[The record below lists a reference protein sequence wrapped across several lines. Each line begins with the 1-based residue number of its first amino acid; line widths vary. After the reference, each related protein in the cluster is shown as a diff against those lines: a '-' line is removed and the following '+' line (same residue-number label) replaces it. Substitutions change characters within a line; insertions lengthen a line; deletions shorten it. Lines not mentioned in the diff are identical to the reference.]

1 MTDQLFTLHRMTA
14 EDIEPA
20 THMRLQ
26 SWMETYKNDDLG
38 VTREWIEAR
47 NKVQL
52 SPERVA
58 RRRSWLDNP
67 NVQGWVAKDKSGM
80 IIGAATPYRDDAG
93 IQHVGSLYTQKAWH
107 GKGVG
112 GALMQKIIDWS
123 DPTKPIELG
132 VATYNG
138 RAKAFY
144 EKWGFR
150 EVPDSETLFD
160 DKIPEIM
167 MIRKGDKQ

>member
-1 MTDQLFTLHRMTA
+1 MTDQLFTLHRMA
-14 EDIEPA
+14 ADDIEPA

-26 SWMETYKNDDLG
+26 SWMETYKNDEVG
-38 VTREWIEAR
+38 VTRKWIEAR
-47 NKVQL
+47 NKLQL
-52 SPERVA
+52 SPEKVA
-58 RRRSWLDNP
+58 LRRSWLDNP

-80 IIGAATPYRDDAG
+80 IIGVATSYRDDAG
-93 IQHVGSLYTQKAWH
+93 IQHVGSLYTHKAWH

-112 GALMQKIIDWS
+112 AALMQKIIDWS

-132 VATYNG
+132 VVTYNG

-150 EVPDSETLFD
+150 EVPDSEILFD
-160 DKIPEIM
+160 NKIPEVKM
-167 MIRKGDKQ
+167 MRKGDQQ